1 MIGFCHIFAGGEDFA
16 DDAAVDECGEF
27 FGLAKID
34 STIIY
39 EGLLLY
45 RSIKIW
51 FGIWHVDSLGH
62 LT

>member
-1 MIGFCHIFAGGEDFA
+1 MIGLCHIFAGGEDFA

-39 EGLLLY
+39 EWLLLY
-45 RSIKIW
+45 QSIKI
-51 FGIWHVDSLGH
+51 
-62 LT
+62 